1 MNKKEIEVVL
11 QRIENWYARLPDLI
25 VFDKQNFHAEFGD
38 KIAFNDLAFPGL
50 NNQESFT
57 FAAAKKKKRMK
68 ALSKQDY
75 DLVYYAKKGFL
86 YYDGNDT
93 NKNWGSQNEGGF
105 FAKLDRGLD
114 LTINDFIF
122 YDL

>member
-1 MNKKEIEVVL
+1 
-11 QRIENWYARLPDLI
+11 
-25 VFDKQNFHAEFGD
+25 
-38 KIAFNDLAFPGL
+38 
-50 NNQESFT
+50 
-57 FAAAKKKKRMK
+57 MK

-86 YYDGNDT
+86 YYDGNET
-93 NKNWGSQNEGGF
+93 NKNWGSKNEGGI

-122 YDL
+122 YDI